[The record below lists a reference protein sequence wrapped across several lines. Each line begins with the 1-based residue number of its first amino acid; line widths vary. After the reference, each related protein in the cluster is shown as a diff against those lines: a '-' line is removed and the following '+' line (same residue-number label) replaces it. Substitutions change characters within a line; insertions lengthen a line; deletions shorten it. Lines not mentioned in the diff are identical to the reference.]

1 MTSNQVYDISKM
13 ELKEPIIFMLDKFD
27 LTTNATEIEKVK
39 RLWNKG
45 TNIHKIADKIRP
57 TQRGTT
63 ETFLLLLH
71 MVEEGIIKPRKG
83 GMWGGK
89 QCK

>member
-1 MTSNQVYDISKM
+1 MISNQVYDISKM
-13 ELKEPIIFMLDKFD
+13 EPKEPIIFMLDKFD
-27 LTTNATEIEKVK
+27 LTTNKSEIEKVK

-45 TNIHKIADKIRP
+45 TNIHKIAEKIRP

-71 MVEEGIIKPRKG
+71 MAEEGIIKPRKG
-83 GMWGGK
+83 GMWGGRA
-89 QCK
+89 

>member
-1 MTSNQVYDISKM
+1 MISNQVYDIGKM
-13 ELKEPIIFMLDKFD
+13 ELTEPIIFMLDKFD
-27 LTTNATEIEKVK
+27 LTTSKSEIEKVK

-45 TNIHKIADKIRP
+45 TNIHKIAEKIRP

-71 MVEEGIIKPRKG
+71 MAEEGIIKPRKG
-83 GMWGGK
+83 GMWGGR
-89 QCK
+89 

>member
-1 MTSNQVYDISKM
+1 MISNQVYDIGKM
-13 ELKEPIIFMLDKFD
+13 ELTEPIIFMLDKFD
-27 LTTNATEIEKVK
+27 LTTSKSEIEKVK

-71 MVEEGIIKPRKG
+71 MAEEGIIKPRKG

-89 QCK
+89 P

>member
-1 MTSNQVYDISKM
+1 MISNQVYDIGKM
-13 ELKEPIIFMLDKFD
+13 ELTEPIIFMLDKFD
-27 LTTNATEIEKVK
+27 LTTNKSEIEKVK

-45 TNIHKIADKIRP
+45 TNIHKIAEKIRP

-71 MVEEGIIKPRKG
+71 MAEEGIIKPRKG
-83 GMWGGK
+83 GMWRGR
-89 QCK
+89 

>member
-1 MTSNQVYDISKM
+1 MIPNQVYDISKID
-13 ELKEPIIFMLDKFD
+13 LQEPIIYMLDKYD
-27 LTTNATEIEKVK
+27 LTTNATEINKAKE
-39 RLWNKG
+39 LWNKG
-45 TNIHKIADKIRP
+45 KNIYYIADKLRP

-83 GMWGGK
+83 GMWGGR
-89 QCK
+89 

>member
-1 MTSNQVYDISKM
+1 MISNQVYDIGKM
-13 ELKEPIIFMLDKFD
+13 ELTEPIIFMLDKFD
-27 LTTNATEIEKVK
+27 LTTNKSEIATVK

-45 TNIHKIADKIRP
+45 TNIHKIAEKIRP

-71 MVEEGIIKPRKG
+71 MAEEGIIKPRKG
-83 GMWGGK
+83 GMWGGR
-89 QCK
+89 

>member
-27 LTTNATEIEKVK
+27 LTTNKSEIEKVK

-71 MVEEGIIKPRKG
+71 MLEEGIIKPRKG

-89 QCK
+89 

>member
-13 ELKEPIIFMLDKFD
+13 EPKEPIIFLLDKFD
-27 LTTNATEIEKVK
+27 LTTNKSEIATVK

-45 TNIHKIADKIRP
+45 TNIHKIAEKIRP

-71 MVEEGIIKPRKG
+71 MAEEGIIKPRKG
-83 GMWGGK
+83 GMWGGR
-89 QCK
+89 

>member
-27 LTTNATEIEKVK
+27 LTTNKSEIEKVK

-71 MVEEGIIKPRKG
+71 MAEEGIIKPRKG
-83 GMWGGK
+83 GMWGG
-89 QCK
+89 

>member
-1 MTSNQVYDISKM
+1 MISNQVYDIGKM
-13 ELKEPIIFMLDKFD
+13 ELTEPIIFMLDKFD
-27 LTTNATEIEKVK
+27 LTTNKSEIEKVK

-45 TNIHKIADKIRP
+45 TSIHKIAEKIRP

-71 MVEEGIIKPRKG
+71 MAEEGIIKPRKG
-83 GMWGGK
+83 GMWGGR
-89 QCK
+89 

>member
-1 MTSNQVYDISKM
+1 MIPNQVYDISKM
-13 ELKEPIIFMLDKFD
+13 EPKEPIIFMLDKFD
-27 LTTNATEIEKVK
+27 LTTNKSEIEKVK

-45 TNIHKIADKIRP
+45 TNIHKIAEKIRP

-71 MVEEGIIKPRKG
+71 MAEEGIIKPRKG

-89 QCK
+89 P

>member
-27 LTTNATEIEKVK
+27 LTTNKSEIEKVK

-71 MVEEGIIKPRKG
+71 MAEEGIIKPRKG

-89 QCK
+89 

>member
-1 MTSNQVYDISKM
+1 MISNQVYDIGKM
-13 ELKEPIIFMLDKFD
+13 ELTEPIIFMLDKFD
-27 LTTNATEIEKVK
+27 LTTNKSEIEKVK

-45 TNIHKIADKIRP
+45 TNIHKIAEKIRP

-71 MVEEGIIKPRKG
+71 MAEEGIIKPRKG
-83 GMWGGK
+83 GMWGGR
-89 QCK
+89 

>member
-27 LTTNATEIEKVK
+27 LTTNKSEIEKVK

-71 MVEEGIIKPRKG
+71 MAEEGIIKPRKG

-89 QCK
+89 P

>member
-1 MTSNQVYDISKM
+1 MISNQVYDIGKM
-13 ELKEPIIFMLDKFD
+13 ELTEPIIFMLDKFD
-27 LTTNATEIEKVK
+27 LTTNKSEIEKVK

-45 TNIHKIADKIRP
+45 TNIHKIAEKIRP

-71 MVEEGIIKPRKG
+71 MAEEGIIKPRKG

-89 QCK
+89 P

>member
-1 MTSNQVYDISKM
+1 MISNQVYDISKM
-13 ELKEPIIFMLDKFD
+13 EPKEPIIFMLDKFD
-27 LTTNATEIEKVK
+27 LTTNTTEIEAVK
-39 RLWNKG
+39 KLQNKG

-57 TQRGTT
+57 TQRGKT

-71 MVEEGIIKPRKG
+71 MLEEGIIKPRKG

-89 QCK
+89 

>member
-1 MTSNQVYDISKM
+1 MISNQVYDIGKM
-13 ELKEPIIFMLDKFD
+13 ELTEPIIFMLDKFD
-27 LTTNATEIEKVK
+27 LTTNKSEIEKVK

-71 MVEEGIIKPRKG
+71 MAEEGIIKPRKG

-89 QCK
+89 P

>member
-1 MTSNQVYDISKM
+1 MIPNQVYDISKI
-13 ELKEPIIFMLDKFD
+13 ELTEPIIYMLDKFD
-27 LTTNATEIEKVK
+27 LTTNSTEIAAVK
-39 RLWNKG
+39 KLWDKG

-71 MVEEGIIKPRKG
+71 MAEEGIIKPRAG
-83 GMWGGK
+83 GMWGG
-89 QCK
+89 

>member
-1 MTSNQVYDISKM
+1 MISNQVYDIGKM
-13 ELKEPIIFMLDKFD
+13 ELTEPIIFMLDKFD

-57 TQRGTT
+57 TQRGKT

-71 MVEEGIIKPRKG
+71 MAEEGIIKPRKG
-83 GMWGGK
+83 GMWGGR
-89 QCK
+89 

>member
-1 MTSNQVYDISKM
+1 MISNQVYDISKM
-13 ELKEPIIFMLDKFD
+13 EPKEPIIFMLDKFD
-27 LTTNATEIEKVK
+27 LTTSKSEIEKVK

-45 TNIHKIADKIRP
+45 TNIHKIAEKIRP

-71 MVEEGIIKPRKG
+71 MAEEGIIKPRKG
-83 GMWGGK
+83 GMWGGRK
-89 QCK
+89 

>member
-1 MTSNQVYDISKM
+1 MIANQAYDISKI
-13 ELKEPIIFMLDKFD
+13 ELTEPIIYMLDKFD
-27 LTTNATEIEKVK
+27 LTTNSTEIEAVK
-39 RLWNKG
+39 KLWNKG

-71 MVEEGIIKPRKG
+71 MAEEGIIKPRKG

-89 QCK
+89 

>member
-1 MTSNQVYDISKM
+1 MTSNQVYDISKID
-13 ELKEPIIFMLDKFD
+13 LQEPIIYMLDKFD
-27 LTTNATEIEKVK
+27 LTTNKSEIATVK

-45 TNIHKIADKIRP
+45 TNIHKIAEKIRP

-71 MVEEGIIKPRKG
+71 MAEEGIIKPRKG
-83 GMWGGK
+83 GIWGGR
-89 QCK
+89 

>member
-1 MTSNQVYDISKM
+1 MIPNQVYDISKID
-13 ELKEPIIFMLDKFD
+13 LQEPIIYILDKFD

-71 MVEEGIIKPRKG
+71 MLEEGIIKPRKG
-83 GMWGGK
+83 GIWGGK
-89 QCK
+89 Q

>member
-13 ELKEPIIFMLDKFD
+13 EPKEPIIFMLDKFD
-27 LTTNATEIEKVK
+27 LTTNKSEINRAKE
-39 RLWNKG
+39 LWNKG
-45 TNIHKIADKIRP
+45 KSIYYIADKLRP

-71 MVEEGIIKPRKG
+71 MAEEGIIKPRKG
-83 GMWGGK
+83 GMWGGR
-89 QCK
+89 